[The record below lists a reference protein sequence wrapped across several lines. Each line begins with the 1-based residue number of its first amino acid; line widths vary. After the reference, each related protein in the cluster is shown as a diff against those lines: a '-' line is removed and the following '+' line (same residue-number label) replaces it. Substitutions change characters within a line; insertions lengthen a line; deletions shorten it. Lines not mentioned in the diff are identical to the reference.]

1 MQLAD
6 TAFIVLV
13 AVPLGAASL
22 CATAVLAKLLWE
34 IWRYQNHV

>member
-13 AVPLGAASL
+13 AVPLGAV
-22 CATAVLAKLLWE
+22 VLFAAAAWAKLLWE
-34 IWRYQNHV
+34 IWRY

>member
-13 AVPLGAASL
+13 AVPMGAVAL
-22 CATAVLAKLLWE
+22 FATAVLAKLFWE
-34 IWRYQNHV
+34 IWRY